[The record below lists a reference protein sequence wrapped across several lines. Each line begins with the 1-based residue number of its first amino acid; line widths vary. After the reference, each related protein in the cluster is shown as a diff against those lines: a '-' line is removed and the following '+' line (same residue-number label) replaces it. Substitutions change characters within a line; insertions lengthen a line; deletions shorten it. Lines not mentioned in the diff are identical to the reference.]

1 MEKLPT
7 FPPHAGRPDPRRESS
22 RLPLVLFQHR
32 IQVPEDAALDAS
44 APRVL
49 FEVTGPDHSPDAG
62 AGAKPDAEPDAE
74 PNAEPDPAP
83 DPESNSEP
91 DSDADAEPDADADA
105 NANAS
110 PYVNGPVMRQTGVRK
125 TFVDLEGQSFLCNEV
140 LIGREDRATG

>member
-7 FPPHAGRPDPRRESS
+7 FPPHAGRPDPKHESS

-32 IQVPEDAALDAS
+32 IQVSKDAALDAS
-44 APRVL
+44 APGVL

-62 AGAKPDAEPDAE
+62 ADAKPDPEPDAE
-74 PNAEPDPAP
+74 PNAEPNADSDAEPDPAP

-110 PYVNGPVMRQTGVRK
+110 PYVNGPVMRQTGFR
-125 TFVDLEGQSFLCNEV
+125 TTSVDS
-140 LIGREDRATG
+140 